1 MEARRRA
8 GRQTVTPGTSALFV
22 MTSVAVQDAR
32 EAFDGHRAELAHT
45 NLDNEQEARL
55 RRVFSE

>member
-1 MEARRRA
+1 
-8 GRQTVTPGTSALFV
+8 
-22 MTSVAVQDAR
+22 MTSVAVPDGVP